1 MTKRISGLEVLRATS
16 HASGVGMSDLLGGRR
31 LRRFA
36 RPRQIAMYMMRE
48 LCPHL
53 SYPGIARICG
63 RTDHTTAIHGVRNVA
78 RLIEEDYDVRLLVDA
93 IRDHLSPE
101 PVLRPRASYYGGP
114 PAIPFWST
122 CVAYDRAMRKAMG
135 RQAA

>member
-53 SYPGIARICG
+53 SY
-63 RTDHTTAIHGVRNVA
+63 HTTAIHGVRNVA